1 MPARGAVADTLRWAL
16 LTGTTRG
23 VAAAARRRGELIANA
38 LFEPDFLEDP
48 YPYYETIRAQGRLVP
63 GTLLSLTADHAVC
76 RALLRH
82 DNVGKF
88 NPQSPDA
95 ARMVRLFDRMMTPK
109 MPHPLVPPSMLA
121 VDPPGHTRHRRLVS
135 KAFTPRAVEALR
147 PRIVQ
152 IAEELLDAVEPNGRM
167 DLVSDYAG
175 LLPVAVICEVLG
187 VPAPDRARFRALGAC
202 VARLLDIDLTRREYR
217 SAMTALRELNVFFD
231 AQIERVRRNPGDDVL
246 SLMVQAEEDGDRLS
260 DHELKASALL
270 LLVAGFE
277 TTVNL
282 IGNGFLA
289 LATHPDE
296 RAKLRDDATLWP
308 NAIEEML
315 RWDPPVQYTGR
326 AATAA
331 VDIDGVSI
339 SPRKPIA
346 VLIGGANRDPGVFA
360 DPGRFDVTRENA
372 REHLAFAAGV
382 HYCLG
387 AGLARLEG
395 QVALEVLLDRHPE
408 AAVIGPT
415 RRRRTRLL
423 RGYDSI
429 PLSLPSPSF
438 LGERTTRSPEEAAS
452 ATSA

>member
-1 MPARGAVADTLRWAL
+1 MPAKGAVADTLRWGL

-23 VAAAARRRGELIANA
+23 VAATARRRGELIANA
-38 LFEPDFLEDP
+38 LFEPGFVEDP

-76 RALLRH
+76 RGLLRH
-82 DNVGKF
+82 DGVGKF
-88 NPQSPDA
+88 NPQGPDA
-95 ARMVRLFDRMMTPK
+95 ARLVRLFDRMMTPK
-109 MPHPLVPPSMLA
+109 MAHPLVPPSMLS
-121 VDPPGHTRHRRLVS
+121 VDPPDHTRHRRLVS

-147 PRIVQ
+147 PRVQ
-152 IAEELLDAVEPNGRM
+152 ELAEELLVAAEQTGRM
-167 DLVSDYAG
+167 DLVGDYAG

-217 SAMTALRELNVFFD
+217 NAMTALRELNVFFD
-231 AQIERVRRNPGDDVL
+231 AQLARVRSNPGDDVL
-246 SLMVQAEEDGDRLS
+246 SRMVQVDDDGDRLT

-296 RAKLRDDATLWP
+296 LAKLRDDAGLWP

-326 AATAA
+326 AVTAK
-331 VDIDGVSI
+331 VEIDIDGVAV
-339 SPRKPIA
+339 PPKKMIA
-346 VLIGGANRDPGVFA
+346 VLIGGANRDPGVFY
-360 DPGRFDVTRENA
+360 DPGRFDVTRDNA
-372 REHLAFAAGV
+372 RDHLAFAAGI

-387 AGLARLEG
+387 AGLARIEG
-395 QVALEVLLDRHPE
+395 EIALQTLDDRYPD
-408 AAVIGPT
+408 ASLDGPL

-429 PLSLPSPSF
+429 PLSLPTR
-438 LGERTTRSPEEAAS
+438 RTATARSRSTAAS

>member
-1 MPARGAVADTLRWAL
+1 MPARGAVADTLRWGL

-23 VAAAARRRGELIANA
+23 LAAASRRRGELIASA
-38 LFEPDFLEDP
+38 LFEPTFLDDP
-48 YPYYETIRAQGRLVP
+48 YSYYESIRTQGRLVP
-63 GTLLSLTADHAVC
+63 GTLLTLSADHAVC
-76 RALLRH
+76 RGLLRH

-88 NPQSPDA
+88 NPQGPDA
-95 ARMVRLFDRMMTPK
+95 PRVVRLFDRMMTPK
-109 MPHPLVPPSMLA
+109 MAHPLVPPSMLS
-121 VDPPGHTRHRRLVS
+121 VDPPDHTRHRRLVS

-147 PRIVQ
+147 PRIQ
-152 IAEELLDAVEPNGRM
+152 ELAEELLAAAERAGRM
-167 DLVSDYAG
+167 DLIGDYAG

-217 SAMTALRELNVFFD
+217 DAMTALRELNEFFD
-231 AQIERVRRNPGDDVL
+231 AQLVRVRANPGADVL
-246 SLMVQAEEDGDRLS
+246 SRMVQVDDDGDRLT

-289 LATHPDE
+289 LRTHPDE
-296 RAKLRDDATLWP
+296 LAKLRDEPSLWP
-308 NAIEEML
+308 NAIEESL

-326 AATAA
+326 SATET
-331 VDIDGVSI
+331 VDIDGVTI
-339 SPRKPIA
+339 PAKRMVA
-346 VLIGGANRDPGVFA
+346 VLIGGANRDPNVFT

-372 REHLAFAAGV
+372 REHLAFAAGI

-387 AGLARLEG
+387 AGLARIEG
-395 QVALEVLLDRHPE
+395 EIALQTLLKRHPH
-408 AAVIGPT
+408 ADVSGPV

-429 PLSLPSPSF
+429 PLML
-438 LGERTTRSPEEAAS
+438 S
-452 ATSA
+452 ARRPAEIMPNG

>member
-1 MPARGAVADTLRWAL
+1 MTTSSTRARPSAANAKA
-16 LTGTTRG
+16 TTT
-23 VAAAARRRGELIANA
+23 VAAYS
-38 LFEPDFLEDP
+38 PK
-48 YPYYETIRAQGRLVP
+48 
-63 GTLLSLTADHAVC
+63 
-76 RALLRH
+76 RAL
-82 DNVGKF
+82 
-88 NPQSPDA
+88 
-95 ARMVRLFDRMMTPK
+95 
-109 MPHPLVPPSMLA
+109 
-121 VDPPGHTRHRRLVS
+121 
-135 KAFTPRAVEALR
+135 
-147 PRIVQ
+147 
-152 IAEELLDAVEPNGRM
+152 
-167 DLVSDYAG
+167 
-175 LLPVAVICEVLG
+175 
-187 VPAPDRARFRALGAC
+187 AP
-202 VARLLDIDLTRREYR
+202 
-217 SAMTALRELNVFFD
+217 
-231 AQIERVRRNPGDDVL
+231 
-246 SLMVQAEEDGDRLS
+246 
-260 DHELKASALL
+260 KASALL

-289 LATHPDE
+289 LVTHQDE
-296 RAKLRDDATLWP
+296 LAKLRDDATLWP

-331 VDIDGVSI
+331 IDIDGVAI

-360 DPGRFDVTRENA
+360 DPARFDVTRENA

-395 QVALEVLLDRHPE
+395 QVALEVLLNRHPD

-429 PLSLPSPSF
+429 PLSLPSPNSV
-438 LGERTTRSPEEAAS
+438 GDRETRAERSAEAATS